1 MNKEFKKAIED
12 LGWVVQS
19 DTCITTDTD
28 VCGREICIE
37 CNEPSELKET
47 IRSYYENFDVDE
59 EAEVYIEAKQNG
71 LKGVPSIRT
80 LVNDLEN
87 EEEKYTELWEAV
99 EDLSVE
105 EDEEDDFGDEESSDM
120 TEDEIREDW
129 ESALEQVKKGSD
141 LSSKIG
147 YGFSN
152 EDITELAKLHKNNIC
167 RDKIEDLLTD
177 CNFHSECSKFV
188 NGEYDEFLKEE

>member
-19 DTCITTDTD
+19 DTCITTDTG
-28 VCGREICIE
+28 VCDREICIE

-47 IRSYYENFDVDE
+47 IRSRYENFDVDE
-59 EAEVYIEAKQNG
+59 EAEMYIEAKQNG

-80 LVNDLEN
+80 LVNDLED
-87 EEEKYTELWEAV
+87 EEEKYAELWEAV
-99 EDLSVE
+99 EDLSNE
-105 EDEEDDFGDEESSDM
+105 EEDDEEDDDI
-120 TEDEIREDW
+120 TEDKIREDW
-129 ESALEQVKKGSD
+129 ETALEQVNRGSD
-141 LSSKIG
+141 LSSIIG
-147 YGFSN
+147 WAFSD
-152 EDITELAKLHKNNIC
+152 EDITELAKLHKANIC

-177 CNFHSECSKFV
+177 CNFHYECGKFA

>member
-19 DTCITTDTD
+19 DTCITTDTC
-28 VCGREICIE
+28 VCDREICIE
-37 CNEPSELKET
+37 CNEPSELKGE
-47 IRSYYENFDVDE
+47 IRSRYENFDVDE
-59 EAEVYIEAKQNG
+59 EAEMYIEAKQNG

-80 LVNDLEN
+80 LVNDLED
-87 EEEKYTELWEAV
+87 EEEKYAELWEAV
-99 EDLSVE
+99 EDLSNE
-105 EDEEDDFGDEESSDM
+105 EEDDEEDDDI

-129 ESALEQVKKGSD
+129 ETALEQVNRGSD

-147 YGFSN
+147 YGFSK

-167 RDKIEDLLTD
+167 REKIEDLLTD
-177 CNFHSECSKFV
+177 CNFHSECGKFA

>member
-19 DTCITTDTD
+19 DTCITTDTG

-47 IRSYYENFDVDE
+47 IRSRYENFDVDE
-59 EAEVYIEAKQNG
+59 EAEMYIEAKQNG

-80 LVNDLEN
+80 LVNDLED

-99 EDLSVE
+99 EDLS
-105 EDEEDDFGDEESSDM
+105 DEEEFDM
-120 TEDEIREDW
+120 TEEEIREDW
-129 ESALEQVKKGSD
+129 KSALEQVEDGTD
-141 LSSKIG
+141 LSSIIG
-147 YGFSN
+147 WAFSDK
-152 EDITELAKLHKNNIC
+152 DITELAKLHKDNIC

-188 NGEYDEFLKEE
+188 DGEYDEFLKEE

>member
-80 LVNDLEN
+80 LVNDLED
-87 EEEKYTELWEAV
+87 EEEKYAELWEAV
-99 EDLSVE
+99 EDLSNE
-105 EDEEDDFGDEESSDM
+105 EEDDEEDDDI

-129 ESALEQVKKGSD
+129 ETALEQVNCGSD

-147 YGFSN
+147 YAFSN

-167 RDKIEDLLTD
+167 REKIEDLLTD
-177 CNFHSECSKFV
+177 CNFHYECSKFA
-188 NGEYDEFLKEE
+188 NGEYEEFLKEEK